1 MYREL
6 KMALANMPSDHDAAG
21 DYRPSVEEVFSP
33 DQHANAL
40 DPNSPVVVGA
50 RGTGKSFWAGVL
62 EQESTRSFAAAVY
75 PHIGLDRLIVKAGYT
90 GFTGGSAI
98 TARTIDARVP
108 VGEELTTG
116 YVLWNIVVIRAAR
129 SALDPD
135 AEVPSIKEM
144 MKEFS
149 DPEDLEH
156 EIQKLDRQMAESGR
170 SLLVTFDALD
180 TWSTDWKRSVAL
192 TDSLFRV
199 VWSLRICR
207 SLKTKVFI
215 RPEQLNDEML
225 EFVEMPKLRSARV
238 QLEWSVTDLYG
249 LLYWRMSEFTGDAKK
264 QFAKLLGEVAPR
276 HGPDRIKKRRSWR
289 LLFDRSLQEEVMVTL
304 AGRYMGNGHK
314 KGRVYEW
321 PYKHLAD
328 ARGEVTPR
336 SFIKLFTEAAKVS
349 EPESGLIVQPEGMR
363 HGLREA
369 SKVRVD
375 QLVVEYRWVK
385 RALAPLAGLRVPCE
399 TERVYERWD
408 RSRTVDVIM
417 AAAVDPVSGFMP
429 PFPPRP
435 RSARGG
441 NKNDHL
447 LHAMER
453 IGVVSFRADNRL
465 DIPDLFRVA
474 ANMLKKGGVT
484 PKL

>member
-6 KMALANMPSDHDAAG
+6 KMALARMPSDHDAAG

-75 PHIGLDRLIVKAGYT
+75 PHIGLDRLEVKAGYT

-98 TARTIDARVP
+98 TAKALDARVP
-108 VGEELTTG
+108 AGEELTTG
-116 YVLWNIVVIRAAR
+116 YLLWNVVVIRAAR
-129 SALDPD
+129 SVLDPST
-135 AEVPSIKEM
+135 ALPTIKQM
-144 MKEFS
+144 MSEFE
-149 DPEDLEH
+149 DPEDLEN
-156 EIQKLDRQMAESGR
+156 ELASLDRRISVSGKM
-170 SLLVTFDALD
+170 LLVTFDALD

-199 VWSLRICR
+199 VWSLRVCKSI
-207 SLKTKVFI
+207 KTKVFI

-225 EFVEMPKLRSARV
+225 EFVEMPKLRSGRV
-238 QLEWSVTDLYG
+238 QLEWSITDLYG
-249 LLYWRMSEFTGDAKK
+249 LLYWRMSESSGDAKK
-264 QFAKLLGEVAPR
+264 QFSELIGGMVPRPVA
-276 HGPDRIKKRRSWR
+276 DRIRKRRTWR
-289 LLFDRSLQEEVMVTL
+289 LLFDKELQESVMEAM
-304 AGRYMGNGHK
+304 AGKYMGNGHK
-314 KGRVYEW
+314 KGKVYDW

-349 EPESGLIVQPEGMR
+349 DLDSSLVIQPEGMR

-399 TERVYERWD
+399 TSLIYERWD
-408 RSRTVDVIM
+408 RSSTVDVILR
-417 AAAVDPVSGFMP
+417 AARDPAAGFMP
-429 PFPPRP
+429 PFPPRVP
-435 RSARGG
+435 RGAD
-441 NKNDHL
+441 KNGRL

-453 IGVVSFRADNRL
+453 IGVVSFRSDNRL
-465 DIPDLFRVA
+465 DMSDLFRVA

-484 PKL
+484 PRI

>member
-1 MYREL
+1 MHREL

-40 DPNSPVVVGA
+40 DPNSPIVVGA

-75 PHIGLDRLIVKAGYT
+75 PHIGLDRLEVRAGYT
-90 GFTGGSAI
+90 GFTGGSSV
-98 TARTIDARVP
+98 TAKVIDARVP

-116 YVLWNIVVIRAAR
+116 YILWNVVVIRAAR
-129 SALDPD
+129 SVLDPEAD
-135 AEVPSIKEM
+135 IPTIKKM
-144 MKEFS
+144 MEEFS
-149 DPEDLEH
+149 DPEDLES
-156 EIQKLDRQMAESGR
+156 EISTLDKKMAASGKV
-170 SLLVTFDALD
+170 LLVTFDALD

-207 SLKTKVFI
+207 ALKTKVFI

-225 EFVEMPKLRSARV
+225 EFVEMPKLRSGRV
-238 QLEWSVTDLYG
+238 QLEWSITDLYG
-249 LLYWRMSEFTGDAKK
+249 LLYWRMSEFSGTAKSQFTG
-264 QFAKLLGEVAPR
+264 LLGGVVPR
-276 HGPDRIKKRRSWR
+276 PGVDRIKKRRTWR
-289 LLFDRSLQEEVMVTL
+289 LLFDRGLQEAVMETM
-304 AGRYMGNGHK
+304 AGKYMGNGHK

-349 EPESGLIVQPEGMR
+349 DADSDLVVQPDGMR

-385 RALAPLAGLRVPCE
+385 RALAPLAGVRVPCE
-399 TERVYERWD
+399 TAKIYERWS
-408 RSRTVDVIM
+408 RSKTVDVIL
-417 AAAVDPVSGFMP
+417 AAARDPASGFMP
-429 PFPPRP
+429 PFPPRNT
-435 RSARGG
+435 RGAD
-441 NKNDHL
+441 KNERL
-447 LHAMER
+447 LQAMER
-453 IGVVSFRADNRL
+453 IGVVSFRADSRL
-465 DIPDLFRVA
+465 DMPDLFRVA
-474 ANMLKKGGVT
+474 ANMLKKGGVA